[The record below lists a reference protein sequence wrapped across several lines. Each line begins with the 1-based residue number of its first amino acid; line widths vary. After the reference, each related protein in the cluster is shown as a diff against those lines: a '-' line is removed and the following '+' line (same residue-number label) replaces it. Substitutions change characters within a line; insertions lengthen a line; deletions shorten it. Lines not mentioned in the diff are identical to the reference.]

1 MIFLFN
7 GLDACLRHCHIKYKR
22 NLLMTGKHFYA
33 RRMVE
38 FPVLFEA
45 NPDFADVLRFYIL
58 LQPLGKRPAKNII
71 AIAFKEGS
79 NGVKIFSKAD
89 GDGGMFL

>member
-1 MIFLFN
+1 MIFLFY
-7 GLDACLRHCHIKYKR
+7 GLDARLRHCHIKYKR
-22 NLLMTGKHFYA
+22 NLLMAGKHFYA

-45 NPDFADVLRFYIL
+45 NPDFADVRRFYIL
-58 LQPLGKRPAKNII
+58 LQAPGKCPAKNLI

-79 NGVKIFSKAD
+79 KGVKIFSKAH
-89 GDGGMFL
+89 GVGGMFR